1 MGAFPAKM
9 SIVEKLFALTFAMIA
24 VGVRAAITEIPS
36 SGGYVYKYL
45 FSAFR
50 NDAFSLLSNFLSFTA
65 AKKESERQTRKTSKR
80 RMLLFFL
87 SVALSIDSN
96 FSLCRCLSRAKLEN
110 QKVK

>member
-45 FSAFR
+45 FSATFETTLFLFFQI
-50 NDAFSLLSNFLSFTA
+50 FSLLQPLKKRAN
-65 AKKESERQTRKTSKR
+65 AKRAKR
-80 RMLLFFL
+80 RNDGCFSSFYP
-87 SVALSIDSN
+87 
-96 FSLCRCLSRAKLEN
+96 SLCRSIRTSLSVVLFAREIGKP
-110 QKVK
+110 

>member
-45 FSAFR
+45 FSASCETTLFLFFQI
-50 NDAFSLLSNFLSFTA
+50 FSLLQPLKKRAN
-65 AKKESERQTRKTSKR
+65 AKRAKR
-80 RMLLFFL
+80 RN
-87 SVALSIDSN
+87 DG
-96 FSLCRCLSRAKLEN
+96 
-110 QKVK
+110 